1 MTKQQRTRKVDKHTQ
16 LATLRHS
23 ASHAMAAVIQ
33 QMFPS
38 AKFGIGPATA
48 EGFYYD
54 FELPRPLTPEDLPA
68 IETKMRELIDA
79 DSPITKS
86 ISGIDQAIINAEQAG
101 QNYKAELMRDL
112 KTKGETQVTFYKSG
126 EFIDL
131 CEGPHVKSTK
141 KIGAVKLLSVA
152 GAYWRGDEKNPQL
165 TRIYGTAFATAD
177 ELAAYLIRLEEA
189 KKRDHRLIGEQL
201 DWFSFHPEGPGF
213 VFWHSKGKFIADQIL
228 RYMRELLQQHHYQE
242 ISTPIILNEVLWHQS
257 GHWDNY
263 KDAMYFTQI
272 DEQKYAIKP
281 MNCPGSLLI
290 FKNSLRSYR
299 DLPMRV
305 SEFGLVHRHELS
317 GVLHGLFRVRAF
329 TQDDA
334 HIYCTPGQI
343 KKEIRQLIQL
353 TRGVYK
359 TFGFKKYHIE
369 LSTRPAKSIG
379 SDAIWEKSEKIM
391 HEITAEEKLKVKIN
405 EGEGA
410 FYGPKFDFHI
420 EDALGRTWQLATI
433 QLDFS
438 MAERLGAYYID
449 QDGQKKTPVMIHRTI
464 IGSLE
469 RFIGILIEHYAGVF
483 PMWLAPLQAIILP
496 IGKAQLTYAQQVAD
510 QLTKV
515 KLRVGLDDRNESL
528 DRKIRDAK
536 LQKIPY
542 ILVVGEQEQQ
552 NQTVSIR
559 EITTDAQATETL
571 ATTVKKLRRFKSPIK
586 KI

>member
-1 MTKQQRTRKVDKHTQ
+1 MMPSDRSEMI
-16 LATLRHS
+16 RHS
-23 ASHAMAAVIQ
+23 ASHVMAEAVQ
-33 QMFPS
+33 LLFPG
-38 AKFGIGPATA
+38 AKFGIGPAI
-48 EGFYYD
+48 EDGFYYD
-54 FELPRPLTPEDLPA
+54 FKLPRPLIPEDLPLIEVKMKELLAKDLPFEKTSLPIDDA
-68 IETKMRELIDA
+68 IN
-79 DSPITKS
+79 KS
-86 ISGIDQAIINAEQAG
+86 QSTPQI
-101 QNYKAELMRDL
+101 YKTELMQDL
-112 KTKGETQVTFYKSG
+112 KKAGETQVTFYRSG
-126 EFIDL
+126 EFVDL
-131 CEGPHVKSTK
+131 CEGPHVKTTRE
-141 KIGAVKLLSVA
+141 IGAVKLLSIA
-152 GAYWRGDEKNPQL
+152 GAYWRGDEYNPQL

-177 ELAAYLIRLEEA
+177 ELAAHLTRLEEA

-228 RYMRELLQQHHYQE
+228 RYLRELLQQHHYQE
-242 ISTPIILNEVLWHQS
+242 ISTPIILNEALWHQS

-317 GVLHGLFRVRAF
+317 GVLHGLSRVRAF

-334 HIYCTPGQI
+334 HIYCTPEQV
-343 KKEIRQLIQL
+343 KEEIRQLIQL

-379 SDAIWEKSEKIM
+379 SDEVWEKSEKIM
-391 HEITAEEKLKVKIN
+391 HEIAAEEKLKVKIN
-405 EGEGA
+405 AGEGA

-469 RFIGILIEHYAGVF
+469 RFIGILIEHYAGVL

-496 IGKAQLTYAQQVAD
+496 IGKTQLTYAQQVAN

-528 DRKIRDAK
+528 DRKVRDAK

-542 ILVVGEQEQQ
+542 LLVVGDQEQQ

-559 EITTDAQATETL
+559 EITTDAQTTETL
-571 ATTVKKLRRFKSPIK
+571 ATTVKKLRRFKSPTK